1 MALPPSCA
9 AALPASTST
18 TAATVLATFM
28 HNSKTLGAAPG
39 ARNHPPICV
48 ERQCRQGR
56 NCMKACAG
64 IKITPFRIG
73 AFMTEYLRA
82 AIAGLA
88 CLASLAAGT
97 LPSAAADYPNRP
109 VHWLIGFA
117 AGGPVD
123 IVARIMSQWLSDR
136 LGQQFIVE
144 NRAGSGGNLAAAA
157 AVNSPPD
164 GYTLLFVAPNN
175 AISAS
180 LYKKLPYDFIRD
192 TVPVA
197 SIMQL
202 TNMLVVSN
210 DMPVKTVQ
218 EFIDYCKANP
228 GKVAYASSGNGTSV
242 HMSAELFKAMTKID
256 MIHVPYR
263 GSALAF
269 PDIISNKVQL
279 IFDNLPSAL
288 EQARGG
294 SVRALGVTSPQRWP
308 GVPDVPAIAET
319 VPGFES
325 VGFYGISAPKGT
337 PPEIVDLLN
346 KAVGEALQDPKLVAR
361 LAEIG
366 GIPKPMSPAEF
377 GRLIAEETQKWRK
390 VVAFAGVSVD

>member
-1 MALPPSCA
+1 MIVS
-9 AALPASTST
+9 
-18 TAATVLATFM
+18 
-28 HNSKTLGAAPG
+28 
-39 ARNHPPICV
+39 
-48 ERQCRQGR
+48 
-56 NCMKACAG
+56 
-64 IKITPFRIG
+64 
-73 AFMTEYLRA
+73 LRA
-82 AIAGLA
+82 AFFSLV

-97 LPSAAADYPNRP
+97 APSSAADYPNRP

-123 IVARIMSQWLSDR
+123 IVARIMSQWLSEHF
-136 LGQQFIVE
+136 GQQFVVE
-144 NRAGSGGNLAAAA
+144 NRTGSGGNIAAAT
-157 AVNSPPD
+157 AVNSTPD

-175 AISAS
+175 AISTS
-180 LYKKLPYDFIRD
+180 LYKKLSYDFIRD

-210 DMPVKTVQ
+210 AMPAKTVQ

-228 GKVAYASSGNGTSV
+228 NKISYASSGYGTSV
-242 HMSAELFKAMTKID
+242 HMSGELFKAMTKCE
-256 MIHVPYR
+256 MVHVPYR
-263 GSALAF
+263 GSAIAF

-288 EQARGG
+288 EQSRSGT
-294 SVRALGVTSPQRWP
+294 VRALGVTSPQRWP

-337 PPEIVDLLN
+337 PPEIVDILN
-346 KAVGEALQDPKLVAR
+346 KAVGEALKDPKMAAR
-361 LAEIG
+361 LSDIG
-366 GIPKPMSPAEF
+366 GIPKPMTPAEF
-377 GRLIAEETQKWRK
+377 GKLVADETEKWRK
-390 VVAFAGVSVD
+390 VVEFSGASVE